1 MRFARTSS
9 QTTRAPRTARHA
21 PTSGAA
27 TASRAQ
33 ISARLD
39 RAIFSEASVARQP
52 RLRLRA
58 LSARPGAVAVC
69 RARPALEHLVF
80 LATRQ
85 VLAQAS
91 RAEPQASRAEPQ
103 ASPEALSASRFFLA
117 STVFLASRFSLASTF
132 FRAGSIRRL
141 RRTL

>member
-1 MRFARTSS
+1 M
-9 QTTRAPRTARHA
+9 
-21 PTSGAA
+21 
-27 TASRAQ
+27 
-33 ISARLD
+33 
-39 RAIFSEASVARQP
+39 
-52 RLRLRA
+52 
-58 LSARPGAVAVC
+58 C

-85 VLAQAS
+85 VLA
-91 RAEPQASRAEPQ
+91 QASRAEPQ